1 MVILSAQ
8 QIREWDLYTIR
19 NKPVSS
25 IDLMESAAIRC
36 FQWTQQHGLL
46 PNKFSIFCG
55 KGNNGGDGLALAR
68 LLTRQGGEVNIHILE
83 LGQKGT
89 DDFQTNLTRLHEA
102 NIAVHYIQSPEHFPA
117 IPAGNII
124 IDALFGT
131 GLNRRLEG
139 LTARLVDHIN
149 AAPNTV
155 IAIDMPSGLLADDTS
170 KGFAVV
176 KANITLSFQCLKLA
190 FMMAENEPYT
200 GDVQVLD
207 IGLLQNYL
215 TTTSYESL
223 LVEEDFVKT
232 LYRPRATFSHK
243 GNFGHAALI
252 AGSYG
257 FMGAAVLSAHAC
269 LRSGVGKL
277 TCHIPACGY
286 EIMQTSAPEA
296 MSKVEKGEHYIETI
310 GDTGKYDAIGIGPGL
325 GLHKSHV
332 ALLET
337 VFATAGRPEPVE
349 GTTANEQRLVLDADA
364 LNVLAKEPSLLK
376 KIPPF
381 SILTP
386 HPTEFDRV
394 FGASGNDFVRMRQA
408 QQMAKELKLII
419 VVKGHRSFIAMPGG
433 TGYFNS
439 TGNPGMATGGSGDVL
454 TGIITSLLAQR
465 YPPEQAAVFG
475 VYLHGLAGDLAATAL
490 TEEAMIAS
498 DITLYLGSAFHRIK
512 N

>member
-8 QIREWDLYTIR
+8 QIRDWDLYTIR
-19 NKPVSS
+19 NKPVAS

-36 FQWTQQHGLL
+36 CQWIQQHSLL
-46 PNKFSIFCG
+46 PNKFTIFCG

-68 LLTRQGGEVNIHILE
+68 LLTRQGGEATVHILE

-89 DDFQTNLTRLHEA
+89 GDFQTNLTRLHEA
-102 NIAVHYIQSPEHFPA
+102 GVPVHYIQSSDHFPA

-139 LTARLVDHIN
+139 LTARLVAHIN
-149 AAPNTV
+149 AASNT
-155 IAIDMPSGLLADDTS
+155 IISIDMPSGLMADDSS
-170 KGFAVV
+170 KGFPVV
-176 KANITLSFQCLKLA
+176 KAGITLSFQCLKLA
-190 FMMAENEPYT
+190 FMMAENEAYT

-207 IGLLQNYL
+207 IGLQQNYL
-215 TTTSYESL
+215 ADTPGEAL
-223 LVEEDFVKT
+223 LVEEDLVKT
-232 LYRPRATFSHK
+232 LYRPRHRFSHK
-243 GNFGHAALI
+243 GNFGHAALV

-257 FMGAAVLSAHAC
+257 FMGAAILAAHAC
-269 LRSGVGKL
+269 LRGGVGKL

-286 EIMQTSAPEA
+286 DIMQTAVPEA
-296 MSKVEKGEHYIETI
+296 MSKVEKGEQYVGSV
-310 GDTGKYDAIGIGPGL
+310 GDTHKYDTLGIGPGI
-325 GLHKSHV
+325 GVHESHA
-332 ALLET
+332 ALLDSI
-337 VFATAGRPEPVE
+337 FTAAGDQSAKD
-349 GTTANEQRLVLDADA
+349 GQRLVIDADA
-364 LNVLAKEPSLLK
+364 LNVLAKNPALLK

-394 FGASGNDFVRMRQA
+394 FGESPNDFARMRRA
-408 QQMAKELKLII
+408 QQAAKEYKLVI

-454 TGIITSLLAQR
+454 TGILTALLAQR
-465 YPPEQAAVFG
+465 YPPEQAAIFG
-475 VYLHGLAGDLAATAL
+475 VYLHGLAGDLAAATL

-498 DITLYLGSAFHRIK
+498 DITLYLGAAFHHLK
-512 N
+512 Q

>member
-1 MVILSAQ
+1 MLILSAK
-8 QIREWDLYTIR
+8 QIHDWDQYTIR
-19 NKPVSS
+19 NKPVAS

-36 FQWTQQHGLL
+36 FQWIQQHNLL
-46 PNKFSIFCG
+46 PNKFTIFCG

-68 LLTRQGGEVNIHILE
+68 LLTRQGGEVMVHILE

-102 NIAVHYIQSPEHFPA
+102 GIAVHYIQSPGHFPA
-117 IPAGNII
+117 VPAGNII

-131 GLNRRLEG
+131 GLNRRLDG
-139 LTARLVDHIN
+139 LTARLVEHIN
-149 AAPNTV
+149 AIPAT
-155 IAIDMPSGLLADDTS
+155 IISIDMPSGLLADDSS
-170 KGFAVV
+170 KGFPVI
-176 KANITLSFQCLKLA
+176 KAHITLSFQCLKLA
-190 FMMAENEPYT
+190 FMMAENAAYT

-215 TTTSYESL
+215 SGIHIETL
-223 LVEEDFVKT
+223 LVEEDLVKT
-232 LYRPRATFSHK
+232 LYRPRGRFSHK

-269 LRSGVGKL
+269 LRGGVGKL

-286 EIMQTSAPEA
+286 DIMQTSAPEA
-296 MSKVEKGEHYIETI
+296 MSKVEKGEYWPESI
-310 GDTGKYDAIGIGPGL
+310 GDTGKYDAIGIGPGI
-325 GLHKSHV
+325 GVRDGH
-332 ALLET
+332 AQLLDT
-337 VFATAGRPEPVE
+337 VFAAAGQPAA
-349 GTTANEQRLVLDADA
+349 GKGQRLVLDADA
-364 LNVLAKEPSLLK
+364 LNVLAKQPSLLK
-376 KIPPF
+376 KIPAF

-386 HPTEFDRV
+386 HPAEFDRV
-394 FGASGNDFVRMRQA
+394 FGASADDFARLRRA
-408 QQMAKELKLII
+408 QQAAKELNLII

-454 TGIITSLLAQR
+454 TGILTALLAQE
-465 YPPEQAAVFG
+465 YPPEQAAIFG
-475 VYLHGLAGDLAATAL
+475 VYLHGLAGDLAAAAI
-490 TEEAMIAS
+490 TEESMIAS
-498 DITLYLGSAFHRIK
+498 DITLYLGSAFHRIQK